1 MGTVIY
7 GEEGSNP
14 SIKRF
19 YGGKDKGVM
28 YKFKINTIMNKQEYK
43 QFLKDCLEGLDI

>member
-7 GEEGSNP
+7 GEEGENP

-19 YGGKDKGVM
+19 YGGKEKGVC
-28 YKFKINTIMNKQEYK
+28 YNIKIKKVMTKKEFIN
-43 QFLKDCLEGLDI
+43 LLEKMIGGLDI